1 MLKKLYVKNFV
12 LLDELE
18 LSFRPGLNIITGET
32 GAGKSILIGALGGLL
47 GDRLN
52 KDIVRSGADK
62 AILEAEFAFQ
72 DAAAVHDFLK
82 SNEIEDDAD
91 TVVLRREMSAAGKGR
106 CFINDQP
113 VAVSVLERMGDLL
126 VDLHGQHEHQLLLQ
140 PQHHAE
146 YLDSYLGLDA
156 QLTTLRSALEHFNS
170 LLRKMSETRTRA
182 ESLRKTRDY
191 LQFQVAEINAVDPIH
206 DEDEALRQEENIL
219 KHSESIFEKTR
230 KLYLDLYEAEGSVSE
245 VLAGSENCLKDLLT
259 IDPRFQ
265 SMADDCRNARL
276 LIDELASGLRQ
287 YHDTISVDPDKLEKI
302 RMRLSSLAGL
312 KKKYGGTLE
321 NVLQHRVQIR
331 SELEL
336 VDNLDETL
344 QEMQKQIEQEREHL
358 GRLCR
363 DITQKRSSAI
373 SAFNEQVAAILA
385 KLGMEKAVF
394 DIALHRQE
402 GHEEPFVYMDERPAR
417 VTANG
422 AEQVE
427 FLIAPNPGEGFKP
440 LADAASGGEI
450 SRVMLALKTM
460 LAEVDRVP
468 VLVFDE
474 IDIGIS
480 GRIAFAVGRSLRIL
494 SKKHQILCITHLPQI
509 AGMGHW
515 HFLVE
520 KTGDDKTT
528 RTRVRVLPEKER
540 VDQIARLLGGE
551 TLTAA
556 SRQSARELLEEA
568 EKIV

>member
-1 MLKKLYVKNFV
+1 MLKKLYAKNFV

-18 LSFRPGLNIITGET
+18 IHFQCGLNIITGET

-52 KDIVRSGADK
+52 KDIVRSGAEK
-62 AILEAEFAFQ
+62 AVLEAEFDIQ
-72 DAAAVHDFLK
+72 DFTAVHDFLQR
-82 SNEIEDDAD
+82 NEIEDSAD
-91 TVVLRREMSAAGKGR
+91 LVVLRREMSAAGKGR

-113 VAVSVLERMGDLL
+113 VAVSVLEQLGNLL

-140 PQHHAE
+140 SQHHAE
-146 YLDSYLGLDA
+146 YLDSYLGL
-156 QLTTLRSALEHFNS
+156 ES
-170 LLRKMSETRTRA
+170 LLGELRDALHQFNGLVRQLSDTRA
-182 ESLRKTRDY
+182 RADALRKTRDY
-191 LQFQVAEINAVDPIH
+191 WQYQLGEITAVDPAPN
-206 DEDEALRQEENIL
+206 EDEALRQEENVL

-245 VLAGSENCLKDLLT
+245 VLAGSENCLKDLTT

-265 SMADDCRNARL
+265 NMAVDCQNARL
-276 LIDELASGLRQ
+276 LIDELASGLRH
-287 YHDTISVDPDKLEKI
+287 YHETISIDPDRLEKI
-302 RMRLSSLAGL
+302 RVRLSSLAGL
-312 KKKYGGTLE
+312 KKKYGASLE
-321 NVLQHRVQIR
+321 NVLMHRDKIR
-331 SELEL
+331 SELAL
-336 VDNLDETL
+336 VDNLDDTL
-344 QEMQKQIEQEREHL
+344 QEMQKRIESEREHL
-358 GRLCR
+358 GQLCA
-363 DITQKRSSAI
+363 DISQKRSAAV
-373 SAFNEQVAAILA
+373 SAFNGEVVAILA
-385 KLGMEKAVF
+385 KLGMEKAAF

-402 GHEEPFVYMDERPAR
+402 SREEPFVLIDRRPLR
-417 VTANG
+417 VTASG

-480 GRIAFAVGRSLRIL
+480 GRIAFAVGRSLRQL

-509 AGMGHW
+509 AGMGHC

-528 RTRVRVLPEKER
+528 RTRVTELPDQDR

-556 SRQSARELLEEA
+556 SRQSARELLNEA
-568 EKIV
+568 EKIE